1 MHLPRLWTDAPVA
14 KRESEGEK
22 QIRGQRK
29 DQRKHTRP
37 KTHAD
42 SEEEEAGRP
51 PKEQQDTR
59 TERQPKEGA
68 PGRQGKTGR
77 RRLHTSH

>member
-22 QIRGQRK
+22 QSRGQRK
-29 DQRKHTRP
+29 DQRKHTRS
-37 KTHAD
+37 KTHTD
-42 SEEEEAGRP
+42 NEEEETGRP

-59 TERQPKEGA
+59 TERQPKEA
-68 PGRQGKTGR
+68 PGRQRKTGR